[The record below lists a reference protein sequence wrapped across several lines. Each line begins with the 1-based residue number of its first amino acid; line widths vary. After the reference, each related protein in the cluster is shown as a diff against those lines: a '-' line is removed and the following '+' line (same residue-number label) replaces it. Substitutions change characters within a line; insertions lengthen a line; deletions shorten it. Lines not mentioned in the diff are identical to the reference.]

1 LRWNMRFKLVYDKS
15 EQTVTI
21 QDKDDNFSVWNEIVL
36 DTPAQVEINIEVETD
51 ELDNNLPEGVENG
64 D

>member
-1 LRWNMRFKLVYDKS
+1 MRFKLVYNKS

-36 DTPAQVEINIEVETD
+36 DDPAQVEIEIEVETD
-51 ELDNNLPEGVENG
+51 QLDNSELPEEIE
-64 D
+64 

>member
-1 LRWNMRFKLVYDKS
+1 MRFKLIYNKS

-36 DTPAQVEINIEVETD
+36 DTPAQVEIEIEIETD
-51 ELDNNLPEGVENG
+51 ELENSELPEGIE
-64 D
+64 

>member
-1 LRWNMRFKLVYDKS
+1 MRFNLIYNKS

-36 DTPAQVEINIEVETD
+36 DNPAQVEIEIEVETD

>member
-1 LRWNMRFKLVYDKS
+1 MRFKLIYNKS

-36 DTPAQVEINIEVETD
+36 DTPAQVEIDIEVETD
-51 ELDNNLPEGVENG
+51 FLVNFDYPEGVDNG
-64 D
+64 E

>member
-1 LRWNMRFKLVYDKS
+1 MRFKLIYNKS

-36 DTPAQVEINIEVETD
+36 DTPAQVEIEIEVETD
-51 ELDNNLPEGVENG
+51 ELENSELPEGIE
-64 D
+64 

>member
-1 LRWNMRFKLVYDKS
+1 MRFKLIYNKS

-21 QDKDDNFSVWNEIVL
+21 HDKDDNFSVWNEIVL
-36 DTPAQVEINIEVETD
+36 DNPAQVEINIEVETD

>member
-1 LRWNMRFKLVYDKS
+1 MRFKLVYDKS

-36 DTPAQVEINIEVETD
+36 DTPAQVEIEIEVETD
-51 ELDNNLPEGVENG
+51 EKDNSELPEEIE
-64 D
+64 

>member
-1 LRWNMRFKLVYDKS
+1 MRFKLVYDKS

-36 DTPAQVEINIEVETD
+36 DTPAQVEIDIEVDSDPLED
-51 ELDNNLPEGVENG
+51 HNYPEGVNNG
-64 D
+64 E

>member
-1 LRWNMRFKLVYDKS
+1 MRFKLVYDKS

>member
-1 LRWNMRFKLVYDKS
+1 MRFKLIYNKS

-36 DTPAQVEINIEVETD
+36 DTPAQVEIDIEVETD
-51 ELDNNLPEGVENG
+51 PLENYDYPEGVDNG
-64 D
+64 E

>member
-1 LRWNMRFKLVYDKS
+1 MRFKLVYDKS

-36 DTPAQVEINIEVETD
+36 DTPAQVEIEIEVETD
-51 ELDNNLPEGVENG
+51 ELDNSELPEEIE
-64 D
+64 

>member
-1 LRWNMRFKLVYDKS
+1 MRFKLIYNKS

-36 DTPAQVEINIEVETD
+36 DTPAQVEIDMEVETD
-51 ELDNNLPEGVENG
+51 ELENSELPEGIE
-64 D
+64 

>member
-1 LRWNMRFKLVYDKS
+1 MRFKLIYNKS

-36 DTPAQVEINIEVETD
+36 DTPAQVEIDIEVETAPFENYD
-51 ELDNNLPEGVENG
+51 YPEGVDNG
-64 D
+64 E

>member
-1 LRWNMRFKLVYDKS
+1 MRFKLVYNKS

-36 DTPAQVEINIEVETD
+36 DNPAQVEIEIEIETD
-51 ELDNNLPEGVENG
+51 ELENSELPEGIE
-64 D
+64 

>member
-1 LRWNMRFKLVYDKS
+1 MRFKLIYNKS

-36 DTPAQVEINIEVETD
+36 DNPAQVEIEIEVETD

>member
-1 LRWNMRFKLVYDKS
+1 MRFKLIYNKS

-21 QDKDDNFSVWNEIVL
+21 QDKDDNFSVWNEIVS
-36 DTPAQVEINIEVETD
+36 DDPAQVEIEIEVET
-51 ELDNNLPEGVENG
+51 EESDNNLPEGVENG

>member
-1 LRWNMRFKLVYDKS
+1 MRFKLIYNKS

-36 DTPAQVEINIEVETD
+36 DDPAQVEIEIEIETD
-51 ELDNNLPEGVENG
+51 ELENSELPEGIE
-64 D
+64 

>member
-1 LRWNMRFKLVYDKS
+1 MRFKLVYNKS

-21 QDKDDNFSVWNEIVL
+21 HDKDDNFSVWNEIVL
-36 DTPAQVEINIEVETD
+36 DNPAQVEIEIEVETD

>member
-1 LRWNMRFKLVYDKS
+1 MRFKLIYNKS

-36 DTPAQVEINIEVETD
+36 DNPAQVKIEIEVETG
-51 ELDNNLPEGVENG
+51 ELNNNLPEGVENG